1 MGCMASNMG
10 STASSQRS
18 NNASA
23 QRGNSASMRG
33 NAIRLSDVHDSLPSS
48 RSTCHIK
55 PWGREIEGATGL
67 TAEWHD
73 QGWGNRKGMV
83 FARTT
88 GGAWHPLAR
97 SVAPHAA
104 ARLAVQLPPALR
116 GRRIQFGYRVGG
128 GGGHSLSIEGAVV
141 QLDTAPAPRPIS
153 PPQDIRADGFR
164 GFGRRDEDLAE
175 KALPLALVGGY
186 EVRTVYNGKDTLV
199 IAKERLSWK
208 GAHVATREVLLDY
221 LESGG
226 VRLRF
231 TVFCPNQSTEWLRG
245 AGGGPLVGVIESFD
259 ILFEHAGTAKTRCG
273 NIEAAIESLRFSTF
287 RGDFRRQGEGIL
299 PTKGDRKESFNELVA
314 RMPQLVRSVSSDPE
328 NHCPTCLESW
338 DADGLVQTQTEC
350 GHSFCARCVVSVCNM
365 TPPNTSGTCPLCRQ
379 TVSLAGLRRVLHV
392 S

>member
-1 MGCMASNMG
+1 MG
-10 STASSQRS
+10 SSASSQRGNS
-18 NNASA
+18 ASA
-23 QRGNSASMRG
+23 QRGNSASSRRG
-33 NAIRLSDVHDSLPSS
+33 NAIRLNDVHSS
-48 RSTCHIK
+48 TSTNYIE

-67 TAEWHD
+67 TCRWHD

-83 FARTT
+83 FGRTA

-97 SVAPHAA
+97 SAAPHAT
-104 ARLAVQLPPALR
+104 ARLTVQLPPSLR
-116 GRRIQFGYRVGG
+116 GRRVQFGYRVGG
-128 GGGHSLSIEGAVV
+128 GGGHSLSIEGALV

-199 IAKERLSWK
+199 IAKERISWK
-208 GAHVATREVLLDY
+208 GAHVVPRDVLLDY

-231 TVFCPNQSTEWLRG
+231 TVFCPNQSTEWLLG

-259 ILFEHAGTAKTRCG
+259 IIFEHAGTAQTRRG

-287 RGDFRRQGEGIL
+287 RGDFRRQ
-299 PTKGDRKESFNELVA
+299 A
-314 RMPQLVRSVSSDPE
+314 RASCPQKV
-328 NHCPTCLESW
+328 
-338 DADGLVQTQTEC
+338 
-350 GHSFCARCVVSVCNM
+350 
-365 TPPNTSGTCPLCRQ
+365 
-379 TVSLAGLRRVLHV
+379 
-392 S
+392 

>member
-1 MGCMASNMG
+1 MG
-10 STASSQRS
+10 SSPSSQRG
-18 NNASA
+18 NASTGT
-23 QRGNSASMRG
+23 QRGNSASSLRG

-83 FARTT
+83 FGRTA

-97 SVAPHAA
+97 SVAPHATA
-104 ARLAVQLPPALR
+104 TLAVQLPPSLR

-128 GGGHSLSIEGAVV
+128 GGGHSLSIKRAVV

-164 GFGRRDEDLAE
+164 GFGRRDEDLADYFIP
-175 KALPLALVGGY
+175 KALVGSY
-186 EVRTVYNGKDTLV
+186 EVNTVYNGKDVLA
-199 IAKERLSWK
+199 IEKERFSWK
-208 GAHVATREVLLDY
+208 GAHVVPRDVLLDY

-259 ILFEHAGTAKTRCG
+259 LLFEPGKKTKLG
-273 NIEAAIESLRFSTF
+273 LYSTF

-299 PTKGDRKESFNELVA
+299 PTKGERKESLNERVA

-328 NHCPTCLESW
+328 NHCPICLGEW

-379 TVSLAGLRRVLHV
+379 TVSLVGLRRVTHV